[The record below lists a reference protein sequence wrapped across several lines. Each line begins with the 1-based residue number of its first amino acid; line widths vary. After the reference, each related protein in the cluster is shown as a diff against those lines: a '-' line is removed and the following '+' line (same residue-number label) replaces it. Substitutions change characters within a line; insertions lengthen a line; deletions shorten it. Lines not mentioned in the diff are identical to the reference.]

1 MGQRFEMIIVA
12 CEEIEASAMDFRA
25 VRGEENSWMAG
36 SNGLAAFEGAQ
47 FGAFDV
53 NFQNFR
59 SENFAL
65 GDERIQANGSNH
77 KFAARG

>member
-25 VRGEENSWMAG
+25 VRGEENRWMAG
-36 SNGLAAFEGAQ
+36 SNGLRAAFEGVQ

-53 NFQNFR
+53 NFQNPRRREFR
-59 SENFAL
+59 S
-65 GDERIQANGSNH
+65 G
-77 KFAARG
+77 